1 MRVGKAGMKERIRA
15 QWVYWSTG
23 LEYIG
28 AGQNGG
34 GGGWYSGRIKSKLL
48 WLVKGSSLL
57 QNGEVVIVVGSEHYR
72 PFGILSYFPRSLAL
86 RILVHIAS

>member
-1 MRVGKAGMKERIRA
+1 MGKAGVKERIRA

-48 WLVKGSSLL
+48 LLVK
-57 QNGEVVIVVGSEHYR
+57 
-72 PFGILSYFPRSLAL
+72 
-86 RILVHIAS
+86 

>member
-1 MRVGKAGMKERIRA
+1 MGKAGMKERIRA

-34 GGGWYSGRIKSKLL
+34 GGGDYIDCILL
-48 WLVKGSSLL
+48 LFLHHCDILTFLL
-57 QNGEVVIVVGSEHYR
+57 KNTK
-72 PFGILSYFPRSLAL
+72 F
-86 RILVHIAS
+86 